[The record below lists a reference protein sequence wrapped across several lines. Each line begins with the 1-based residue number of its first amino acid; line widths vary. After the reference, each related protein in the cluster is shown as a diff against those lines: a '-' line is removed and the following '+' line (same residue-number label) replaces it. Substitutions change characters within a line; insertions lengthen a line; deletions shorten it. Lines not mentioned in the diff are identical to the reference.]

1 MTEKKTKYR
10 SPEAEFEQATKRKF
24 DAVFRIADL
33 DEVTRELYKMV
44 DRACQK
50 RHKELV
56 EEAKQQ
62 DMSLRVGDRITWTEG
77 VKVRRFTS
85 QVFEGECIEEYQDF
99 FLMRLKSGAAR
110 TIPKKSDYE
119 IVDLERG

>member
-33 DEVTRELYKMV
+33 DEVTRVLYKMV
-44 DRACQK
+44 GRACQK

-62 DMSLRVGDRITWTEG
+62 DMSFRIGDRITWAEVSRQG
-77 VKVRRFTS
+77 GFTP
-85 QVFEGECIEEYQDF
+85 QIFEGECIGVYKDF
-99 FLMRLKSGAAR
+99 FLVRLKSGAAR

-119 IVDLERG
+119 ILDFERG

>member
-33 DEVTRELYKMV
+33 DEATRVLYKMV
-44 DRACQK
+44 DHACQK

-62 DMSLRVGDRITWTEG
+62 DMPFRIGDRITWAEG
-77 VKVRRFTS
+77 SRQGGFTP
-85 QVFEGECIEEYQDF
+85 QIFEGECIEEYQEF

-110 TIPKKSDYE
+110 TIQKKSDYE
-119 IVDLERG
+119 IIKHERG